1 MAKFLVQI
9 KETCVR
15 TTSVE
20 IEAQFAEEARE
31 IAKISEYTRN
41 DFSIVYRDT
50 DIVGVEMIKEIN
62 PS

>member
-31 IAKISEYTRN
+31 IAKKSPYGQN
-41 DFSIVYRDT
+41 DFNVIYCDADV
-50 DIVGVEMIKEIN
+50 INVEMIKQ
-62 PS
+62 